1 MNKKSIFDR
10 NLKITRPDINLS
22 TFNYFISE
30 IMQYY
35 LSNSRNLDDE
45 LEKLGENI
53 GPRLL
58 ELMVFREKQFK
69 HEIKH
74 VEMLKF
80 IHTSVWKAL
89 FGKTADSLEK
99 AKDSDVEYMIKDYNP
114 AYMRY
119 ISEYSHYSA
128 ASFMVGIIKSILNSA
143 GFESAVTYQTLSY
156 EEKTG
161 ERKSLYPQTVWIV
174 EFASNVIQRESFV

>member
-1 MNKKSIFDR
+1 MNKKSIYDR
-10 NLKITRPDINLS
+10 NLKIIRPEINLS
-22 TFNYFISE
+22 TFNYFLSE

-45 LEKLGENI
+45 LEKLGESI

-80 IHTSVWKAL
+80 IHSSVWKYL

-99 AKDSDVEYMIKDYNP
+99 AKDSEVEYMIKDYSP
-114 AYMRY
+114 SYMRCV
-119 ISEYSHYSA
+119 SEYSHYSA
-128 ASFMVGIIKSILNSA
+128 ASFMVGVIKGMLNSG
-143 GFESAVTYQTLSY
+143 GFECNVTYQTLFY
-156 EEKTG
+156 EEKNG
-161 ERKSLYPQTVWIV
+161 ERKSLYPQTVWII
-174 EFASNVIQRESFV
+174 EFSSNVITRENI

>member
-1 MNKKSIFDR
+1 MKSILDK
-10 NLKITRPDINLS
+10 NLKVIRPEINMS
-22 TFNYFISE
+22 TFNYFLSE

-35 LSNSRNLDDE
+35 LTNSRNLDDE

-58 ELMVFREKQFK
+58 ELMIFREKQLK

-80 IHTSVWKAL
+80 IHSSVWKFL

-99 AKDSDVEYMIKDYNP
+99 AKDSEVEYMIKDYNP
-114 AYMRY
+114 SYMRC

-128 ASFMVGIIKSILNSA
+128 ASFMVGIIKSILNSS
-143 GFESAVTYQTLSY
+143 GFDCNVTYQTLSF
-156 EEKTG
+156 EEKNG
-161 ERKSLYPQTVWIV
+161 ERKSLYPQTVWII
-174 EFASNVIQRESFV
+174 EFASHVISRENMP